1 MRVTAERLKAR
12 AEQLRKQGVK
22 VRPMLDTITGNT
34 QKLPESTAKTST
46 GNDADKKVV
55 QERSRLAN

>member
-46 GNDADKKVV
+46 GNDADAKAV